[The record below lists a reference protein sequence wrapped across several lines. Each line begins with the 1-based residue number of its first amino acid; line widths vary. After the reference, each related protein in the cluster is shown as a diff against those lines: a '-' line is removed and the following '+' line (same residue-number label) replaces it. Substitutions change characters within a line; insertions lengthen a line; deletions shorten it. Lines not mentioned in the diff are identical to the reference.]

1 MNNEYEVYKFS
12 INTLE
17 NVLNSVEKSFR
28 NYNNTINNSYS
39 YIKEIRKN
47 INKLKENLEIPTN
60 KEEISEVSLE
70 DATNKLRGII
80 IDSCNKI
87 TNIVESSKILLT
99 ENNENIQD
107 EDIVIFNDLTKLLNE
122 SFWESR
128 YQVSKLGIK
137 YPSNLYEKTVKE
149 YQNKYLI
156 EKSNITLEELK
167 NKIEYYK
174 EKLEN
179 K

>member
-28 NYNNTINNSYS
+28 NYNNTINDSYS

-107 EDIVIFNDLTKLLNE
+107 EDIVIFNYLTKLLNE